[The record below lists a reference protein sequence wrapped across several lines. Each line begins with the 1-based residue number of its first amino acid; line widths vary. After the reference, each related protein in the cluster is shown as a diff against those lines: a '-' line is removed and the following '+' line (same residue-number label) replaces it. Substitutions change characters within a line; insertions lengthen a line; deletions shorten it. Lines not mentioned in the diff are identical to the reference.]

1 MTRNVAI
8 LVFETVEV
16 LDFAGPLEVFSS
28 VGRSQKTES
37 PFNVYTVA
45 ETAGSIRAANPLT
58 IVPDY
63 TLDDCPP
70 PDILIVPGG
79 YGSRK
84 AMKSERLLAWIRAQD
99 QRTEFT
105 LSVCT
110 GSLILGAAGLLDGLR
125 ATTHYGSI
133 DELIAAAPNTTV
145 LRAVRY
151 VDNGRIVTSEGV
163 SAGIDMSFHMLERLL
178 GAEVAQQTA
187 RYIQYDHWQP
197 GQ

>member
-28 VGRSQKTES
+28 VGRARETEA

-45 ETAGSIRAANPLT
+45 ENAGNIRAANPLT

-63 TLDDCPP
+63 TIDTCPP

-79 YGSRK
+79 YGSRA
-84 AMKSERLLAWIRAQD
+84 AMKSERLLNWIRAQD

-110 GSLILGAAGLLDGLR
+110 GSLILAAAGLLDGLR
-125 ATTHYGSI
+125 ATTHYGAI
-133 DELIAAAPNTTV
+133 DELIAVAPNSTV
-145 LRAVRY
+145 LRDARY

-178 GAEVAQQTA
+178 GADVARETA
-187 RYIQYDHWQP
+187 RYIQYDYWQP
-197 GQ
+197 G